1 MAIELVSD
9 TTESPGRAGVAARSE
24 LERELE
30 GLHTQ
35 SFGWAMSCCGW
46 RRAEA
51 EEVLQ
56 TAYLRVLDGHARF
69 GGRSSLKTWFFG
81 VVRRVAGERRRS
93 FAIRNAALLR
103 FRAREPEPDPTPD
116 PEGLSERAR
125 AHARLCACLRKLS
138 RRQRDVL
145 HLVFYQ
151 EMTVEDAAAV
161 MGIPVGTARTHYGR
175 GKAQLRK
182 LLDASPAEG
191 DAR

>member
-1 MAIELVSD
+1 MAVELVSE
-9 TTESPGRAGVAARSE
+9 TTETTQAATRSDRI
-24 LERELE
+24 RELE
-30 GLHTQ
+30 SMHSL

-69 GGRSSLKTWFFG
+69 GGRSSLRTWFFG

-93 FAIRNAALLR
+93 QAIRNAAFLR
-103 FRAREPEPDPTPD
+103 FRSREPEPDPAPD

-138 RRQRDVL
+138 RRQREVL

-161 MGIPVGTARTHYGR
+161 MGLPVGTARSHYGR

-182 LLDASPAEG
+182 LLDSSPAEG